1 MNSKKDK
8 KISWIIPCFNEEK
21 VILETLKRIRRVSEK
36 LNKFEWELILVN
48 DGSSDNTKTLIREI
62 KEYPFKIILLSFS
75 RNFGHQPALQA
86 GIDNCSGSAAIIID
100 ADLQDPPEV
109 AERMIEKWEM
119 GYEVV
124 YGQRIIRHREKFFKK
139 FSAFIFYRLFNFLSG
154 IQIPL
159 DTGDFRLIDKT
170 VINSLKQIPEKGRF
184 IRGLI
189 SWVGFKQVSVRYP
202 RDSRFAGITKYPFKK
217 MISFAIE
224 GLTSFSRKPLRV
236 STFIGFFFSSISF
249 LGILYA
255 LYVRLFTQTW
265 VAGWT
270 AIVIAILL
278 STGFQLIFIGILGEY
293 LGNIFFEIKNRPL
306 YIIEEKNTI
315 NPN

>member
-1 MNSKKDK
+1 MTLKKEK
-8 KISWIIPCFNEEK
+8 KISWIIPFFNEEK
-21 VILETLKRIRRVSEK
+21 VILETLKRIRIVSEK
-36 LNKFEWELILVN
+36 LNKFEWELILIN
-48 DGSSDNTKTLIREI
+48 DGSTDNTKTLITAI
-62 KEYPFKIILLSFS
+62 KEYPFKIMLLNFS

-124 YGQRIIRHREKFFKK
+124 YGQRTIRLREHFLKK
-139 FSAFIFYRLFNFLSG
+139 FTAFLFYRLFNFLSG
-154 IQIPL
+154 IKIPL
-159 DTGDFRLIDKT
+159 DTGDFRLIDKN
-170 VINSLKQIPEKGRF
+170 VINSLKQLPEKGRF

-189 SWVGFKQVSVRYP
+189 SWVGFKQVSVRYS
-202 RDSRFAGITKYPFKK
+202 RDSRFAGVTKYPLKK

-236 STFIGFFFSSISF
+236 STFLGFFFSSLSF
-249 LGILYA
+249 LGIIYA

-278 STGFQLIFIGILGEY
+278 STGVQLIFIGILGEY

-306 YIIEEKNTI
+306 YIIEEKKII

>member
-1 MNSKKDK
+1 MEKKK
-8 KISWIIPCFNEEK
+8 MISWVVPCFNEEK
-21 VILETLKRIRRVSEK
+21 VILETLKRIRIVSEK
-36 LNKFEWELILVN
+36 LNKFEWELILIN
-48 DGSSDNTKTLIREI
+48 DGSTDNTKTLIKAI
-62 KEYPFKIILLSFS
+62 KEYPFKIMLLNFS

-124 YGQRIIRHREKFFKK
+124 YGQRTIRLREHFFKK
-139 FSAFIFYRLFNFLSG
+139 FTAFLFYRLFNFLSG

-159 DTGDFRLIDKT
+159 DTGDFRLIDKN
-170 VINSLKQIPEKGRF
+170 VINSLKQLPEKGRF

-189 SWVGFKQVSVRYP
+189 SWVGFKQVSVRYS
-202 RDSRFAGITKYPFKK
+202 RDSRFAGVTKYPLKK

-236 STFIGFFFSSISF
+236 STFLGFFFSSLSF
-249 LGILYA
+249 LGIIYA

-278 STGFQLIFIGILGEY
+278 STGVQLIFIGILGEY

-306 YIIEEKNTI
+306 YIIEEKKII